1 MNDWTDALLQLLV
14 YFIERVISYCAT
26 TARARHPIGNTDEFV
41 SVFVFLISNRSKENK
56 VEGICLAVDDSVTT
70 CQHLSTQPSLPLRIS
85 KL

>member
-1 MNDWTDALLQLLV
+1 MIGLMHCYSFWFTLLNVSLAIVQQLQGPDIL
-14 YFIERVISYCAT
+14 
-26 TARARHPIGNTDEFV
+26 GNTDEFV
-41 SVFVFLISNRSKENK
+41 SVLVFLISNRSKENK